1 LYEIKPTID
10 ISADDEFAF
19 IKSCQYG
26 RLDVAKWLYKIKPTI
41 IINNIN
47 NITNITNITNQI
59 MIKWLITLNSD
70 ITYKIIDGIYILYKR
85 IKTIKID
92 NIVFNDKCCVCL
104 EEPNCLTECKHEMCL
119 ECVDRLKE
127 YICPLCRK
135 LFDFCYIK

>member
-1 LYEIKPTID
+1 MNLRFRY
-10 ISADDEFAF
+10 
-19 IKSCQYG
+19 SCKNG
-26 RLDVAKWLYKIKPTI
+26 HLDVAKWLYEIKPTI

-47 NITNITNITNQI
+47 NITNQI

-135 LFDFCYIK
+135 IV